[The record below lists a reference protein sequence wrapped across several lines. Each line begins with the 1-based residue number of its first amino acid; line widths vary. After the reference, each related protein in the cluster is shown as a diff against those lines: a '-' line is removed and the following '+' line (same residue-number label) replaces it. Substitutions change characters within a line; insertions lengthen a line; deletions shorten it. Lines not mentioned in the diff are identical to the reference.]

1 MDKSNI
7 HLAAGIVFVMTT
19 ICATSC
25 IWVTWLMP
33 HLIVKSL
40 ASVNDMFI
48 MLWIVLAIIS

>member
-7 HLAAGIVFVMTT
+7 HLAAGIAFVMTT
-19 ICATSC
+19 ICVTSC

-40 ASVNDMFI
+40 ASVNDIFI
-48 MLWIVLAIIS
+48 MLWMVLAMIS